1 MVAKQ
6 ANKKN
11 AGKPG
16 VLKILIKM
24 LLQSYRQ
31 SEFCTNS
38 MYHESDPARRVPPP
52 WNVYVAKFD
61 LGREG

>member
-11 AGKPG
+11 AGKPC
-16 VLKILIKM
+16 VLTIKLM